1 MAIVT
6 RFILAPEPAMMP
18 HLVPTLRIRV
28 AAGPTAYLAGS
39 ISVIGHARVG
49 LLVAEDPDDEHLRVL
64 AMPKINCG
72 PKQESLRFALEPIGN
87 VCRIGWAGTSHY
99 SADELLQS
107 PHSEQQ
113 KELQDERATKVE
125 QAKGILE
132 WLLES
137 STTGSLVVTQAKA
150 ELAKAGLH
158 GSTIGRALRQLNL
171 QVQYSVNADGERT
184 YVWSPKPP

>member
-1 MAIVT
+1 M
-6 RFILAPEPAMMP
+6 
-18 HLVPTLRIRV
+18 
-28 AAGPTAYLAGS
+28 S
-39 ISVIGHARVG
+39 IGVIGHARVG

-113 KELQDERATKVE
+113 KELQEERATKVE
-125 QAKGILE
+125 KAKEILE
-132 WLLES
+132 WLLEG
-137 STTGSLVVTQAKA
+137 STTGSLVIKNAKA
-150 ELAKAGLH
+150 ELAKAGIY
-158 GSTIGRALRQLNL
+158 GGTIGRAVQQLNL
-171 QVQYSVNADGERT
+171 EVHYTVADKGERM
-184 YVWSPKPP
+184 YFWRPAQP